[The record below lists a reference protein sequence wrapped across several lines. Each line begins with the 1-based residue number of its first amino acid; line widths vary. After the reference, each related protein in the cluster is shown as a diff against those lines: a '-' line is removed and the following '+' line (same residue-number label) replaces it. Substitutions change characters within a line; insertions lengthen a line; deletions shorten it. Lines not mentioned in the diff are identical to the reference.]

1 MCVNKQIV
9 SKCFLGYMHIIWS
22 TFKFLFRH
30 ALCTVVCVVICIGFF
45 LLGAAYK
52 VLSYRASA
60 LYELAVQKIEDHWVL
75 QCLLSVVIFLLV
87 AWLIVFVRFFL
98 RKLFSES
105 NGIKVNPRLIKHS
118 LGGMDSPVLTEN
130 DDLLDRA
137 PFVTAVLNAIKESC
151 KTPDA
156 AFIALYG
163 AWGEGKT
170 SVSNILADRINK
182 FEHNIEIVK
191 FEPWGSRDKEGY
203 AVELCTTLANA
214 SCRMGRCDG
223 AIDLQMLGAKL
234 SQSSIWDA
242 ITAQSGFG
250 NFLNSII
257 KAFCGQ
263 DTLKRRVTEFL
274 DTLPDNQRFLVVI
287 DDVDRLMHN
296 EIIELI
302 RLIRTNCNFP
312 KVTYLVLADQRHVEV
327 ALGREIVGDN
337 KDNPISAGHEY
348 LEKIFPI
355 AFKLPRLPKE
365 RLPNLLLGRIKK
377 LLSNKR
383 LSPISEVSC
392 AAKILKLLVK
402 TMRHVQQCADYI
414 DSQLF
419 YLYVNPQNHS
429 RPCICEDDFISLTLI
444 RYFYPD
450 VYATLY
456 EEKDDLLARKKW
468 REEELDAFFNL
479 KQDKAKKNAVWLFL
493 NNILHF
499 KVEYRNDK
507 SGKAQAYWGV
517 DYKYNDAM
525 RDYRMVVPLCYD
537 NYFTGYTERFV
548 AIPKSQVEEFAKEVA
563 KDPQGSRIEE
573 LLKTYYSNGYLRPL
587 FYALQGDRDVL
598 QDNNVPPS
606 NLVHAFAKI
615 AAICFDNKTC
625 NIRKPITCLVK
636 EGSLYSDLIE
646 CLRAIVVK
654 RYPKQ
659 GERGEFLKDIFAVPN
674 MDCGMLLLLA
684 MLLELECAAHHK
696 PNGSELYY
704 DSDHLIW
711 NDVDY
716 NRLLTLFAEKVRM
729 VKIDSRPNETLLR
742 EKWLWLSRMCEW
754 NEEIR
759 NSYDEA
765 VPSVMSEPSDTVLH
779 WLLPFL
785 TELADEDNPWVVGF
799 NYKELKGMK
808 CFKSVLEFFNDR
820 GSLLPPAWELIGKY
834 LLWVDGKIDFDNRR
848 YTMRDY
854 IHDDDNYNDFSVI
867 VSRYEH
873 GFSVK

>member
-30 ALCTVVCVVICIGFF
+30 ALCTVVWVVICIGFF

-52 VLSYRASA
+52 ALSYRASA
-60 LYELAVQKIEDHWVL
+60 LYELAVQKIEEHWVL

-402 TMRHVQQCADYI
+402 TMRHVQQCADHI

-450 VYATLY
+450 VYETLY
-456 EEKDDLLARKKW
+456 EEKDYLLSRKNW
-468 REEELDAFFNL
+468 RDEELDAVFNL
-479 KQDKAKKNAVWLFL
+479 RQDKAKRTVVWLFL
-493 NNILHF
+493 NNILRF
-499 KVEYRNDK
+499 KQNYCNDK
-507 SGKAQAYWGV
+507 SGKAQAYWTI
-517 DYKYNDAM
+517 DYMYNEAM

-548 AIPKSQVEEFAKEVA
+548 AIPKAQVEEFAREVA
-563 KDPQGSRIEE
+563 KDPHGSRIEE
-573 LLKTYYSNGYLRPL
+573 LVRTFYRNGYLRPL
-587 FYALQGDRDVL
+587 FYALQGDDDVL
-598 QDNNVPPS
+598 KNNNVAPS
-606 NLVHAFAKI
+606 CLIISFAKI
-615 AAICFDNKTC
+615 ATIWFDSEAYDVENPT
-625 NIRKPITCLVK
+625 TCLVK
-636 EGSLYSDLIE
+636 DNAVYADLVDCLQAQIAKFYPEEKVRVSFLSQIFKDSDMEYGL
-646 CLRAIVVK
+646 
-654 RYPKQ
+654 
-659 GERGEFLKDIFAVPN
+659 
-674 MDCGMLLLLA
+674 LLLLA
-684 MLLELECAAHHK
+684 LLLGGESAAHHK
-696 PNGSELYY
+696 PNNSMSNAGRNY
-704 DSDHLIW
+704 LIW
-711 NDVDY
+711 DDVSYDK
-716 NRLLTLFAEKVRM
+716 LLTLFANKVRTLA
-729 VKIDSRPNETLLR
+729 IDSQPNEPLLR

-785 TELADEDNPWVVGF
+785 TELADEDKTWVVGF

-808 CFKSVLEFFNDR
+808 CFKSVLEFFNNR

-834 LLWVDGKIDFDNRR
+834 LLWVDGKIDLDNRR
-848 YTMRDY
+848 YTMLEY
-854 IHDDDNYNDFSVI
+854 MNDDENSDDFNRI
-867 VSRYEH
+867 VYRQASL
-873 GFSVK
+873 S